1 MKITLELIH
10 TSLRTQ
16 EELILTKVEIQRV
29 KQLCKFF
36 NIEEPKM
43 KRALYQVRMPELR
56 STNGI
61 QRLVFKNN
69 KFFFV
74 GETNTL
80 ISGHVDLFELD
91 QIPFRL
97 RQFAEVRMYVNG

>member
-1 MKITLELIH
+1 MKITLELIY
-10 TSLRTQ
+10 TTLRTQ

-43 KRALYQVRMPELR
+43 KRALYQVRLPELI
-56 STNGI
+56 SANGV
-61 QRLVFKNN
+61 QRLVRKKN

-74 GETNTL
+74 GEDNTL
-80 ISGHVDLFELD
+80 LSGHTDLFELD
-91 QIPFRL
+91 QIPHRL
-97 RQFAEVRMYVNG
+97 RQFAEVRDYIYE